1 MAQRVGKCTNYSGCK
16 LAYRNEK
23 ITVVTKDF
31 RCPECGSALEPI
43 GPPKRSSYTLIIS
56 ICVAAVLLLAIGA
69 ILWTLSA
76 PQKRHP
82 VVVELTG
89 TPTPMATTVETPEPT
104 ATPTAIPTPTPSPT
118 QAPTPEV
125 ASTPENLDLTGADL
139 EEVKKGILKRIE
151 LQPTASRAQKDKAYA
166 IVQNAKGM
174 GRIVIISFATAITTL
189 PAQDIASIQ
198 SQVAEPRVQK
208 LLEEPTLVLVILG
221 YADKQGNDQR
231 NIDLSFGRAQTV
243 ADILRNKCGIL
254 NLMYPI
260 PMGGTD
266 LFDQHEFSKNR
277 VVEVWAIKPQT

>member
-23 ITVVTKDF
+23 ITIVTKDF
-31 RCPECGSALEPI
+31 RCPECGSALESI
-43 GPPKRSSYTLIIS
+43 GPPKKSSYTLIIS

-104 ATPTAIPTPTPSPT
+104 ATPTPIPTPTPSPT

-198 SQVAEPRVQK
+198 SQVAQPRVQK

>member
-104 ATPTAIPTPTPSPT
+104 ATPTPIPTPTPSPT

-166 IVQNAKGM
+166 IVQTARGM
-174 GRIVIISFATAITTL
+174 GRIVLISFATAITTL

-198 SQVAEPRVQK
+198 SQVAQPRVQK

>member
-1 MAQRVGKCTNYSGCK
+1 MAQHVGKCTNYSGCK

-31 RCPECGSALEPI
+31 RCPECGSSLEPI

-76 PQKRHP
+76 PQKRHLA
-82 VVVELTG
+82 VVELTG
-89 TPTPMATTVETPEPT
+89 TPTPMATTIETPEPT
-104 ATPTAIPTPTPSPT
+104 PTPTPIPTPAPSPT

-139 EEVKKGILKRIE
+139 EEVKRGILKRIE

-166 IVQNAKGM
+166 IVQTAKGM
-174 GRIVIISFATAITTL
+174 GRVVLISFATAITTL
-189 PAQDIASIQ
+189 PAQDVASIQ
-198 SQVAEPRVQK
+198 SQVAQPRVQK

-243 ADILRNKCGIL
+243 ADILRTKCGIL

>member
-104 ATPTAIPTPTPSPT
+104 ATPTPIPTPTPSPT

-198 SQVAEPRVQK
+198 SQVAQPRVQK

-243 ADILRNKCGIL
+243 ADILRTKCGIL

-266 LFDQHEFSKNR
+266 LFDPREFSKNR

>member
-89 TPTPMATTVETPEPT
+89 TPTPMATTVETPEST
-104 ATPTAIPTPTPSPT
+104 ATPTSIPTPTPSPT

-198 SQVAEPRVQK
+198 SQVAQPRVQK

>member
-1 MAQRVGKCTNYSGCK
+1 
-16 LAYRNEK
+16 
-23 ITVVTKDF
+23 
-31 RCPECGSALEPI
+31 
-43 GPPKRSSYTLIIS
+43 
-56 ICVAAVLLLAIGA
+56 
-69 ILWTLSA
+69 
-76 PQKRHP
+76 
-82 VVVELTG
+82 LTG

-104 ATPTAIPTPTPSPT
+104 ATPTPIPTPTPSPT

-198 SQVAEPRVQK
+198 SQLAQPRVQK

>member
-104 ATPTAIPTPTPSPT
+104 ATPTPIPTPTPSPT

-198 SQVAEPRVQK
+198 SQVAQPRVQK

>member
-104 ATPTAIPTPTPSPT
+104 ATPTSIPTPTPSPT

-198 SQVAEPRVQK
+198 SQVAQPRVQK

>member
-104 ATPTAIPTPTPSPT
+104 ATPTPIPTPTPSPT

-198 SQVAEPRVQK
+198 SQLAQPRVQK

>member
-31 RCPECGSALEPI
+31 RCPECGSPLESV
-43 GPPKRSSYTLIIS
+43 GPPQKSSYTLIIS

-69 ILWTLSA
+69 ILWTLA
-76 PQKRHP
+76 TPPKRHP
-82 VVVELTG
+82 VVVELTP
-89 TPTPMATTVETPEPT
+89 TPTAMPSTHETPEPT
-104 ATPTAIPTPTPSPT
+104 PTPTPTPIPTPT

-151 LQPTASRAQKDKAYA
+151 LQPTASRAQKDRAYSM
-166 IVQNAKGM
+166 VQTAKGM
-174 GRIVIISFATAITTL
+174 GRIVIISFATAITNL
-189 PAQDIASIQ
+189 PAEDIASIQ
-198 SQVAEPRVQK
+198 SQVAQPRVQK
-208 LLEEPTLVLVILG
+208 LLEEPTLLLVILG

-243 ADILRNKCGIL
+243 AEILRTKCGIL
-254 NLMYPI
+254 NVMYPV

-266 LFDQHEFSKNR
+266 LFDQREFSKNR
-277 VVEVWAIKPQT
+277 VVEVWVIKPQI

>member
-104 ATPTAIPTPTPSPT
+104 ATPTPIPTPTPSPT